1 MDIRSILLNA
11 LASAWESTTTDDVP
25 IENKD
30 SYRQGRD
37 RLHEFAIHALEKE
50 AKFIQARFEDEADT
64 IHRLNTRIAELEAR
78 IEVLNGV
85 IESQKQTKD
94 SLIKRITCAMYHME
108 VINPDTYHLSVVYNI
123 LNGGKH

>member
-30 SYRQGRD
+30 SYRQGRG

-64 IHRLNTRIAELEAR
+64 MHRLNTRIAELEA
-78 IEVLNGV
+78 EVEML
-85 IESQKQTKD
+85 
-94 SLIKRITCAMYHME
+94 RRCA
-108 VINPDTYHLSVVYNI
+108 ILS
-123 LNGGKH
+123 

>member
-1 MDIRSILLNA
+1 MTPDVKNLSQQDYEYLIAGIK
-11 LASAWESTTTDDVP
+11 ASD
-25 IENKD
+25 
-30 SYRQGRD
+30 Q
-37 RLHEFAIHALEKE
+37 
-50 AKFIQARFEDEADT
+50 
-64 IHRLNTRIAELEAR
+64 RIAELEAR